1 MRYSYGLDWIPG
13 TAVLGGVLL
22 LLIVPPFAL
31 IAVALLAI
39 VAVAALIALAVAIL
53 ASPYLIVHTVRRRLA
68 ERHETGDGAD
78 PAEAPAPSRLQPE
91 PVAVRVSG

>member
-31 IAVALLAI
+31 IAVALLAV
-39 VAVAALIALAVAIL
+39 VAVAALIALTGAIL
-53 ASPYLIVHTVRRRLA
+53 ASPYLIVRTVRRRLA
-68 ERHETGDGAD
+68 ERHDE
-78 PAEAPAPSRLQPE
+78 AEAAAEVPAPSRLQPE

>member
-31 IAVALLAI
+31 IAVALLAV
-39 VAVAALIALAVAIL
+39 VAVAALIALAGAIL
-53 ASPYLIVHTVRRRLA
+53 ASPYLLFRTVRRRLA
-68 ERHETGDGAD
+68 ERHEPAD
-78 PAEAPAPSRLQPE
+78 AEPAEAPAPSRLQPE